1 MNRIDTMIGRCRKE
15 DELIYYQ
22 SRLNEQSILSSIKWT
37 SIYNKRF
44 KFDIK
49 KIDKI
54 KRLNYVRKKVDEE
67 TKQLAIK
74 VGELLLKEVKQ
85 P

>member
-1 MNRIDTMIGRCRKE
+1 MSRIDTMLGYCIKN
-15 DELIYYQ
+15 DELTYYQ

-37 SIYNKRF
+37 SIYNNKF
-44 KFDIK
+44 KK
-49 KIDKI
+49 LDKI

-74 VGELLLKEVKQ
+74 VGELLFKKEVKQ